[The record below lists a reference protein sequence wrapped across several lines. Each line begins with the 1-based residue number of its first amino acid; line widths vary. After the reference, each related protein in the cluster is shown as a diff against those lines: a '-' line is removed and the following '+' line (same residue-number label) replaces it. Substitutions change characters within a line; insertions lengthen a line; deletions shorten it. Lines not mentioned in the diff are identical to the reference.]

1 MLDGC
6 VPIPVRTNA
15 TLEKNRGHTRANERR
30 VICTALTFIVHLM
43 FLSTYVLPTTYRAVD
58 EHTPET
64 QSATEDSTPANSD
77 MAQVQAI
84 FAWDLKHN
92 LKTDWLYIKHHFAED
107 RHHDIEAIHEDIISR
122 TGTQSDQLNKDYLQ
136 GRTMSLSITNILRT
150 RDTLN
155 DVQNADLMSVEI
167 QNKTLQETVQR
178 QEGTMQHLL
187 EENVRLLLSVDELK
201 QGMSVHAAKLT
212 DGEI

>member
-1 MLDGC
+1 
-6 VPIPVRTNA
+6 
-15 TLEKNRGHTRANERR
+15 
-30 VICTALTFIVHLM
+30 M

-107 RHHDIEAIHEDIISR
+107 RHHYIEAIHEDIISQ
-122 TGTQSDQLNKDYLQ
+122 TGTQSDQLDKDYLQ
-136 GRTMSLSITNILRT
+136 GKTMNLSISSILQT
-150 RDTLN
+150 RDALN
-155 DVQNADLMSVEI
+155 EVQHTDLMSVEI

-178 QEGTMQHLL
+178 QEGIMQHLL
-187 EENVRLLLSVDELK
+187 EENVRLLLSVDELTRRISA
-201 QGMSVHAAKLT
+201 QASEFPGGDIMKL
-212 DGEI
+212 